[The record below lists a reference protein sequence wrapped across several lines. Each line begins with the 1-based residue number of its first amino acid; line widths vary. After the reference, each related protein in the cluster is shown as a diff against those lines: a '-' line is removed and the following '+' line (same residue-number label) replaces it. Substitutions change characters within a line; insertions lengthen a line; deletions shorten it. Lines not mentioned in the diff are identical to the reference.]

1 MKTIFFLTFF
11 DSSLVSH
18 VFGRFTSRYP
28 NQKSELYMCFHDLPP
43 LICIANCMSLGIMV
57 TLFACIAHM
66 FVSSNKPTKNA
77 SDASCNAKIAVDW
90 NRVSSPN
97 SWAISLTN
105 LWKGALRINNSV
117 FFWYR
122 WISLKAT
129 IPGRYL
135 CGFLTPGERND
146 FLPASSSKISE
157 LVSHMIFLRQT

>member
-1 MKTIFFLTFF
+1 MVIANTLCTKYCTCYAALNFLSLKIRAGRWKQYFF
-11 DSSLVSH
+11 SLFWTQVLLVTH
-18 VFGRFTSRYP
+18 PYVFGRFTSRYP

-43 LICIANCMSLGIMV
+43 LIRIANCMSLGIMV

-105 LWKGALRINNSV
+105 LWKGAFRINYSV
-117 FFWYR
+117 FFW
-122 WISLKAT
+122 
-129 IPGRYL
+129 
-135 CGFLTPGERND
+135 
-146 FLPASSSKISE
+146 
-157 LVSHMIFLRQT
+157 